1 MRALNTS
8 SGSTACARG
17 AMANAASVSAES
29 ATVLMTAPSYSD
41 KGDNGAAGVPRTGD
55 PGGSWRLVLGFHG
68 NAQADQPCNHH
79 RQVQLAEDGL
89 EHREAARDRGRR
101 RDVAVAEGRQRHEAE
116 VDPVGQREALQR
128 RAAGD

>member
-17 AMANAASVSAES
+17 AIANNASVSAES

-41 KGDNGAAGVPRTGD
+41 MGDNGGPGAARTD
-55 PGGSWRLVLGFHG
+55 EPIRSCRRVLGFRG
-68 NAQADQPCNHH
+68 NAQADQPGDHH

-101 RDVAVAEGRQRHEAE
+101 QDVAVAEGRQRHEAE
-116 VDPVGQREALQR
+116 VDPVGQ
-128 RAAGD
+128 